1 MLFCTFRQKI
11 IKNLHN
17 AWLQID
23 DDENDPKLD
32 ELIYKLNN
40 ELLSPNINNIRKNFL
55 LMNRLTIRDTSGK
68 LEDVKQE
75 IMDILNK

>member
-1 MLFCTFRQKI
+1 MTVSKNIEEQRQESRTQSKQWI
-11 IKNLHN
+11 NGRHTV
-17 AWLQID
+17 
-23 DDENDPKLD
+23 
-32 ELIYKLNN
+32 
-40 ELLSPNINNIRKNFL
+40 INNIRKNFL